1 MSGTPDDFLI
11 AAARDC
17 LGTFTLSTA
26 ELTAGSVAAALETA
40 TGRIH
45 TGICLD
51 LACGIGFCAEHA
63 AIAAMLLTRE
73 TTIRRI
79 VAVSASGILAPC
91 GRCREMMAQV
101 DARNLDCIV
110 LLAGGQSR
118 SLRTLL
124 PEHWLAGA
132 PSPSRA

>member
-1 MSGTPDDFLI
+1 MSAATDDFLI

-17 LGTFTLSTA
+17 LGEFTLSA
-26 ELTAGSVAAALETA
+26 DSLTAGRVAAALETGS
-40 TGRIH
+40 GRIH

-73 TTIRRI
+73 THIRRI
-79 VAVSASGILAPC
+79 VAVSASGILPPC

-101 DARNLDCIV
+101 NKHNLDCTV
-110 LLAGGQSR
+110 LLPGDGKQ
-118 SLRTLL
+118 SLRELL
-124 PEHWLAGA
+124 PAHWLFAGF
-132 PSPSRA
+132 

>member
-1 MSGTPDDFLI
+1 MTTTPDDFLI

-17 LGTFTLSTA
+17 LGEFTLSR
-26 ELTAGSVAAALETA
+26 EQLTAGGVAAALETA
-40 TGRIH
+40 SGRIH

-73 TTIRRI
+73 TTIRKI
-79 VAVSASGILAPC
+79 VAVSATGILAPC
-91 GRCREMMAQV
+91 GRCRELMAQV

-110 LLAGGQSR
+110 LLAKGEK
-118 SLRTLL
+118 RTLRALL
-124 PEHWLAGA
+124 PDHWLSGGF
-132 PSPSRA
+132 